1 MKVSDRFPQR
11 CRRLLPALLA
21 GFAFQAAF
29 ASDGMQCRADL
40 DPDPRIAELLQ
51 ADPADPR
58 IEVTS
63 DTGQLGRAGDATLS
77 GNVRIR
83 MGQRLLTADEA
94 RIDAQK
100 RSVSLE
106 GTVEYLDPTLQVR
119 GQGGSFSGD
128 GAGDFRGAEFSLRDR
143 SVRGAAASVRLRDQH
158 ILDLAD
164 VRYTACPPG
173 SDDWQLAAS
182 TISINQKSRIGTGR
196 DVRLDFKGVPILY
209 SPWVTFPVG
218 DQRKSGFLFPVI
230 GSGSRTGTQ
239 VAVPWYWNIAPNYD
253 ATFTG
258 RYYSSRGARIDP
270 EFRYLTERSRGTLN
284 AEYLPHDLET
294 HDSRS
299 LVDFENVTHVRP
311 RTRLLVDAAHVS
323 DNDYF
328 EDFGVGFE
336 GTSVTYLNRVLELRQ
351 DTQDWSL
358 VARTQD
364 YQVLDA
370 AMPDEDQPYAILPQL
385 AATGRWQNLPLGLA
399 ASVATEA
406 VNFARDTGP
415 QGVRFDV
422 EPSVDWRAERRGA
435 FVAAGAGW
443 RYTAYALREVDAG
456 MDESPTR
463 ELPTLSLDTG
473 LVLERTAGSKGQR
486 QQTLEPRLRYLYVPY
501 RDQDELPVFD
511 TALPDL
517 NLVQLFRDNRY
528 VGTDRIGDANQMSVG
543 LTTRLLDSE
552 RGRQYLA
559 ATLGQSFYFEDP
571 RVHLP
576 DEPVRDRSASD
587 VVAELE
593 LAAFKDW
600 NARFGY
606 QWNPDEGQGEK
617 SEVALQYRPASNQV
631 VNAGYRFRRD
641 LLEQFDVSIAWPVST
656 KWRGFGRWV
665 YSLRD
670 EKSLDQF
677 VGVEYSSCCW
687 ALRVITRRFVSS
699 RTGDTDT
706 SIGLQLELKGLSS
719 VGVDN
724 EAFLQDAIRG
734 YSALPYDPRS

>member
-1 MKVSDRFPQR
+1 MKASDRFPQC

-21 GFAFQAAF
+21 GLASASG
-29 ASDGMQCRADL
+29 ASDDLQCRADL
-40 DPDPRIAELLQ
+40 VVDPRIAELLQ
-51 ADPADPR
+51 ADPDDPR
-58 IEVTS
+58 IEITS
-63 DTGQLGRAGDATLS
+63 NAGQLGRAGDASLT

-83 MGQRLLTADEA
+83 MGQRLLTADA
-94 RIDAQK
+94 AHIDAAQ

-106 GTVEYLDPTLQVR
+106 GMVEYLDPTLHVR
-119 GQGGSFSGD
+119 GQGGSFSGE
-128 GAGDFRGAEFSLRDR
+128 GSGDFEGAEFSLLDR
-143 SVRGAAASVRLRDQH
+143 SVRGAATSVRLRDQS
-158 ILDLAD
+158 ILDLEG

-173 SDDWQLAAS
+173 NDDWQLAARS
-182 TISINQKSRIGTGR
+182 ISINQKSRIGTGR
-196 DVRLDFKGVPILY
+196 DVRLDFLGVPILY
-209 SPWVTFPVG
+209 SPWISFPVG
-218 DQRKSGFLFPVI
+218 DERKSGFLFPTF
-230 GSGSRTGTQ
+230 GSSSRTGTQ

-270 EFRYLTERSRGTLN
+270 EFRYLTERSRGTVS
-284 AEYLPHDLET
+284 AEYLPRDLET
-294 HDSRS
+294 RDSRS
-299 LVDFENVTHVRP
+299 LVDVGNVTRLRP

-336 GTSVTYLNRVLELRQ
+336 GTSVTFLNRVLELRQ
-351 DTQDWSL
+351 DTRAWSL

-370 AMPDEDQPYAILPQL
+370 ALPDDDQPYTILPQL
-385 AATGRWQNLPLGLA
+385 AAIGRWRDLPFGFA
-399 ASVATEA
+399 ATLATEL
-406 VNFARDTGP
+406 VNFDREAGP
-415 QGVRFDV
+415 QGVRLDV
-422 EPSVDWRAERRGA
+422 ESAFDWRAEHRGA
-435 FVAAGAGW
+435 FVAAGGGW
-443 RYTAYALREVDAG
+443 RHTAYDLREVAPG
-456 MDESPTR
+456 MDDSPGR
-463 ELPTLSLDTG
+463 SLPTLSLDTG
-473 LVLERTAGSKGQR
+473 LVLERDTGSRDQR

-501 RDQDELPVFD
+501 RDQDDLPVFD

-528 VGTDRIGDANQMSVG
+528 VGSDRVGDANQLSVG
-543 LTTRLLDSE
+543 LTSRLLDAD

-571 RVHLP
+571 RVRLP
-576 DEPVRDRSASD
+576 DEPVRDRSTSD

-593 LAAFKDW
+593 LAAFKNW

-606 QWNPDEGQGEK
+606 QWNPDETQSAK
-617 SEVALQYRPASNQV
+617 SEVALQYRPAADQV

-641 LLEQFDVSIAWPVST
+641 LLEQVDVSAAWPIST
-656 KWRGFGRWV
+656 RWRGFGRWV
-665 YSLRD
+665 YSLRE
-670 EKSLDQF
+670 EKTLDQF

-699 RTGDTDT
+699 RTGDSDT
-706 SIGLQLELKGLSS
+706 SVGLQLELKGLSS

-724 EAFLQDAIRG
+724 ETFLQDAIRG